1 MDCQNIS
8 VSQLTKFRI
17 VTPTDTEGV
26 DLLHNDYK
34 LQRGL
39 TINYSRD
46 YSVYRTENA
55 VLHID
60 NDSMNENTFNFV
72 IKVKQS
78 QKQKIFSTLEIE
90 APYFMFFLGFTLLLI
105 SSHVTYLFIEKPLRL
120 KIKNFK
126 YNPPT
131 KNKKDN
137 A

>member
-1 MDCQNIS
+1 MHNGLLAIPFGLMIYWIASNDGKLTQLFRHRWLIHLGEIS
-8 VSQLTKFRI
+8 FAVYLLQTPIFLATK
-17 VTPTDTEGV
+17 
-26 DLLHNDYK
+26 
-34 LQRGL
+34 
-39 TINYSRD
+39 
-46 YSVYRTENA
+46 
-55 VLHID
+55 
-60 NDSMNENTFNFV
+60 
-72 IKVKQS
+72 
-78 QKQKIFSTLEIE
+78 KIFSTLEIE